1 MCFDKKK
8 KKERK
13 MSSIIIFTPIN
24 ENSEYNEY
32 SENSNFDID
41 EYQIIIKKNNTNDLN
56 YLNTLNELKLSL
68 IL

>member
-1 MCFDKKK
+1 MCFNKKK

-24 ENSEYNEY
+24 ENSENSEY

-41 EYQIIIKKNNTNDLN
+41 EYQIIIKKNNTNDFN